1 MSIKVGFNDLIG
13 SVQNKSRTAEPRL
26 EGRGVE
32 RSFDQVLR
40 DLERPTWS
48 VPNRSTHRSKRM
60 EFSFQNTQ
68 LHG

>member
-32 RSFDQVLR
+32 
-40 DLERPTWS
+40 
-48 VPNRSTHRSKRM
+48 
-60 EFSFQNTQ
+60 Q
-68 LHG
+68 L